1 MYQRLCQPCFYDTAF
16 NGLVYFP
23 SSDKTS
29 NQTNISVCYSA
40 KEAIDSGLKPPS
52 VYDADM

>member
-40 KEAIDSGLKPPS
+40 KEAIVSGLKPPS
-52 VYDADM
+52 VYEADM